1 MDPVIVE
8 GRGVMEE
15 EDTVIVEVRWSRDEV
30 EPVVVEVRGA
40 GRRWTQSFWR

>member
-8 GRGVMEE
+8 GRGGMEE
-15 EDTVIVEVRWSRDEV
+15 EDTVIVEVRWGRDEV

>member
-1 MDPVIVE
+1 ME

-15 EDTVIVEVRWSRDEV
+15 EDTVIVEVRWGRDEV

>member
-1 MDPVIVE
+1 ME
-8 GRGVMEE
+8 GRGGMEE
-15 EDTVIVEVRWSRDEV
+15 EDTVIVEVRWGRDEV